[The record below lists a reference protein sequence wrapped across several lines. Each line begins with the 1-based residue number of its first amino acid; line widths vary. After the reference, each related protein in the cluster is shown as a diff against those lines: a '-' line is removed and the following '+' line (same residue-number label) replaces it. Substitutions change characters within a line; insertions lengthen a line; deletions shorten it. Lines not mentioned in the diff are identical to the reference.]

1 RDGKAITLWENA
13 DVAWLDAV
21 TSLKVLIEKFSP
33 EAQKKNI
40 EKPTEGVSVS
50 PAHELWLE
58 DTEIILTH
66 RKVDKVKLGNIYV
79 YPDIELDPGLNKSL
93 EIEIFES
100 SKLTKDKGLYI
111 VLGEEQQ
118 GKTSLLKRIF
128 HDTAISG
135 KLPLYIDA
143 ELVNRTDLER
153 LIQKEVERQYI
164 NLPPDEFMAHPDR
177 IILLDNLD
185 RIGLN
190 SKHRNLF
197 IENITAQFD
206 WVISTCHAAFN
217 YISAE
222 IPALSTYKVADLLG
236 FGNKKREEVIRKWIS
251 LGVEE
256 SIDDSLLYSRCD
268 ELKNQLNIVI
278 KRNIVPPK
286 PIYVLMLMQMFEA
299 YAQQNIELTSYGHC
313 YQQLIYQSFEKAKIS
328 GRDYEK
334 YLNVLTEISWEIFLN
349 NGGINQ
355 NQTDDFFQNYGTKYL
370 SVNKEEILKK
380 LLAHSILAKK
390 QGTLNFKYPYIY
402 YFFVGKKIAEGYSER
417 QEIRGKVQDLLKDL
431 HREDFANILIFITHH
446 TKESWVLNNIKEVLS
461 SLFHENEKATL
472 KKDQLSFMDE
482 FIKLIPELVVE
493 QREIQK
499 ERDEQN
505 SALDAME
512 RHDRDTDLDN
522 QPDILANINKSFK
535 GMEIAGQ
542 IIRNRHATMTREAL
556 YDLAASGTAT
566 GLRFLD
572 YFIKISDSSKTELI
586 KFISQVLAEHPNLS
600 NREVQE
606 HAESAYLHLTF
617 GVISGVVKKISS
629 SIGSKEAHE
638 IYEALE
644 ESEKTPAHTL
654 INQAVELQ
662 FKRILNMDSLQK
674 TTDKLKNSPVCL
686 RILKEMVVQHIY
698 MFPVEYKEKQQLSNL
713 LGITVQGQRFM
724 DQKKPGKG

>member
-1 RDGKAITLWENA
+1 
-13 DVAWLDAV
+13 
-21 TSLKVLIEKFSP
+21 
-33 EAQKKNI
+33 
-40 EKPTEGVSVS
+40 
-50 PAHELWLE
+50 
-58 DTEIILTH
+58 
-66 RKVDKVKLGNIYV
+66 
-79 YPDIELDPGLNKSL
+79 
-93 EIEIFES
+93 
-100 SKLTKDKGLYI
+100 
-111 VLGEEQQ
+111 
-118 GKTSLLKRIF
+118 
-128 HDTAISG
+128 
-135 KLPLYIDA
+135 
-143 ELVNRTDLER
+143 
-153 LIQKEVERQYI
+153 
-164 NLPPDEFMAHPDR
+164 
-177 IILLDNLD
+177 
-185 RIGLN
+185 
-190 SKHRNLF
+190 
-197 IENITAQFD
+197 
-206 WVISTCHAAFN
+206 
-217 YISAE
+217 
-222 IPALSTYKVADLLG
+222 
-236 FGNKKREEVIRKWIS
+236 
-251 LGVEE
+251 
-256 SIDDSLLYSRCD
+256 
-268 ELKNQLNIVI
+268 
-278 KRNIVPPK
+278 
-286 PIYVLMLMQMFEA
+286 
-299 YAQQNIELTSYGHC
+299 
-313 YQQLIYQSFEKAKIS
+313 
-328 GRDYEK
+328 
-334 YLNVLTEISWEIFLN
+334 
-349 NGGINQ
+349 
-355 NQTDDFFQNYGTKYL
+355 
-370 SVNKEEILKK
+370 
-380 LLAHSILAKK
+380 
-390 QGTLNFKYPYIY
+390 
-402 YFFVGKKIAEGYSER
+402 
-417 QEIRGKVQDLLKDL
+417 
-431 HREDFANILIFITHH
+431 
-446 TKESWVLNNIKEVLS
+446 
-461 SLFHENEKATL
+461 
-472 KKDQLSFMDE
+472 
-482 FIKLIPELVVE
+482 IPELVVE